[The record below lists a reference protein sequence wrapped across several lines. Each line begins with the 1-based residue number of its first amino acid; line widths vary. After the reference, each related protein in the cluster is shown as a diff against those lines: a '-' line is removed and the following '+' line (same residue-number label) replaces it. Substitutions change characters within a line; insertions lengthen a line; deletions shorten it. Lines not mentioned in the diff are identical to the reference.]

1 MGFLRNPE
9 IRQLI
14 RRCLILAIMF
24 AVAGFWLDAKAG
36 LLVLAAC
43 LVFLAVFLNFTQQR
57 YTKLA
62 QLSLELDRILH
73 GAEEINLADYAEGEL
88 AILHSQLA
96 KMTIRLREQ
105 ADALQQD
112 KIYLTDAI
120 ADISHQLR
128 TPLTALN
135 LIVSLLRQDNLSQ
148 ERRLE
153 LARELQQ
160 LLTRI
165 DWLIEA
171 LLKLAK
177 IDAGA
182 VAFQQGQ
189 VELTELV
196 AQAAAPFAIAMELR
210 QQNFAVEVPSD
221 ASYRGD
227 LAWSCEAVGNVIKN
241 CLEHTPTGG
250 TITVTGSANAMY
262 TELMISD
269 NGKGIDPADLPY
281 LFQRFYKGKNASPQS
296 VGIGLALAR
305 SIVTAQNG
313 TIKAKNRPEGG
324 ASFTIRFYQGAGI

>member
-1 MGFLRNPE
+1 M
-9 IRQLI
+9 
-14 RRCLILAIMF
+14 
-24 AVAGFWLDAKAG
+24 
-36 LLVLAAC
+36 
-43 LVFLAVFLNFTQQR
+43 
-57 YTKLA
+57 
-62 QLSLELDRILH
+62 
-73 GAEEINLADYAEGEL
+73 
-88 AILHSQLA
+88 
-96 KMTIRLREQ
+96 
-105 ADALQQD
+105 
-112 KIYLTDAI
+112 
-120 ADISHQLR
+120 
-128 TPLTALN
+128 
-135 LIVSLLRQDNLSQ
+135 
-148 ERRLE
+148 
-153 LARELQQ
+153 
-160 LLTRI
+160 
-165 DWLIEA
+165 
-171 LLKLAK
+171 
-177 IDAGA
+177 
-182 VAFQQGQ
+182 
-189 VELTELV
+189 